1 MDRLREIIKEKDF
14 VINPIILKNIG
25 KFNLTVNEFLLFC

>member
-14 VINPIILKNIG
+14 VINPLILKNIG
-25 KFNLTVNEFLLFC
+25 KFNLNLIQ